1 MAGHGERG
9 AVVPAACFNHFPYSP
24 SIRTIRPNP
33 SKVRGRF
40 WSTFDAF
47 TDAELEAGCADIAA
61 EHSGGGGVLEFEDR
75 LLFITAQAQA

>member
-1 MAGHGERG
+1 
-9 AVVPAACFNHFPYSP
+9 
-24 SIRTIRPNP
+24 
-33 SKVRGRF
+33 VRGRF